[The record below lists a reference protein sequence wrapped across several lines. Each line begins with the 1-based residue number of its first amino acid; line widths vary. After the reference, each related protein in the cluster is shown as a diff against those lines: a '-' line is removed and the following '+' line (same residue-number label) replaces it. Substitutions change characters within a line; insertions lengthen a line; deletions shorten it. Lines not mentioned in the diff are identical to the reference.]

1 MTHDIL
7 IFLVIQFFTVVAV
20 IIYYRLKT
28 GSVRETLRKQQV
40 KLEQTS
46 VKLNRLIEQSKFLEN
61 ERNSMQAECS
71 AFRKLNE
78 QLKHQLKTAETEK
91 EEQEAAL
98 EFMQTYKPQS
108 EGLGEQLHELQSL
121 LQQANSKQQ
130 QLEREQE
137 ALKLTLSD
145 STQHQEAMKIALT
158 QLTPIKRQYELLAPQ
173 AAAIMDELEALK
185 EKANAL
191 EKAKQDLSA
200 QLLTEKMISSSQ
212 QSTLQTLEETARKYS
227 ELVKHK
233 ELLEAKLEQ
242 LQQKHELLS
251 ESNKHLQVQIEEN
264 KELVAVYRK
273 AIGLLEKGK
282 VADLKV

>member
-98 EFMQTYKPQS
+98 EFMQTYKTQS
-108 EGLGEQLHELQSL
+108 EVLGEQLHELQSL

-191 EKAKQDLSA
+191 EKAKQNLSA
-200 QLLTEKMISSSQ
+200 QLLTEKMLSSSQ

-282 VADLKV
+282 AVDLKV

>member
-71 AFRKLNE
+71 AFRKSNE
-78 QLKHQLKTAETEK
+78 QLKQQFKIAETEK
-91 EEQEAAL
+91 EEQEARI
-98 EFMQTYKPQS
+98 EFMLTYKTQS
-108 EGLGEQLHELQSL
+108 EVLGEQLHELQSL
-121 LQQANSKQQ
+121 LQQANSKAQ

-212 QSTLQTLEETARKYS
+212 QSTIQSLEETARKYI
-227 ELVKHK
+227 ELLKHK